1 METQRESLTRDLR
14 YALRNLRKSRRF
26 SLIAICALAFG
37 IGACTVVFSVVYNVF
52 FHALPYKDFDRSVV
66 FEIRN
71 TASAAGSKGRS
82 YFSPAE
88 FRAIREQNHVFED
101 MIAHGVVSRLFYD
114 DGKSTRVLPRGEA
127 VSTNTFDYWGVPPL
141 LGRTISEEDGR
152 PGAPPVFVMNYRLWK
167 REFGGDPNILGKNF
181 ILRGTPRTLVGI
193 MPARFNTFGA
203 SLWMPMST
211 GEVGGNLIGR
221 LRPGVSVQAAGGELD
236 AIEHR
241 LQKATPRGGFPEK
254 FTVVAQ
260 ALVDNLIGGFKTTL
274 YALLA
279 AVFLLLLIACSNV
292 ANLLLARATARER
305 EIAMRVTLGATRGR
319 LIRQLL
325 VESFCACGS
334 GLCRWLRAGIFRAE
348 GCYHADSGRHTPR
361 RNRSSHQRSRPTSDA
376 RHHLSEHHFVRPCA
390 RSACRSRRCAA
401 APRKLWPGDRGRVS
415 PRKASLVSCSGRS
428 RFVDRTADRRRPL
441 DAQFPYS
448 HARGSRVQSKECS
461 LLRTR
466 LARLLQFQSERSR
479 FHRKSQDSEK
489 FSNAPASRPH
499 EGSPRCTLR
508 RGMR

>member
-1 METQRESLTRDLR
+1 MIRRPPRSTLFPYTTLFRSPMRLSTNVWATTVNFSGNPPRGV
-14 YALRNLRKSRRF
+14 AFCSRC
-26 SLIAICALAFG
+26 SIASSSPPA
-37 IGACTVVFSVVYNVF
+37 ACTLTPGLRRPIR
-52 FHALPYKDFDRSVV
+52 LPPTSPVLMGIQRLAPKVLNR
-66 FEIRN
+66 
-71 TASAAGSKGRS
+71 AG
-82 YFSPAE
+82 
-88 FRAIREQNHVFED
+88 
-101 MIAHGVVSRLFYD
+101 MIP
-114 DGKSTRVLPRGEA
+114 TRVL
-127 VSTNTFDYWGVPPL
+127 GVP
-141 LGRTISEEDGR
+141 RKKK
-152 PGAPPVFVMNYRLWK
+152 F
-167 REFGGDPNILGKNF
+167 F
-181 ILRGTPRTLVGI
+181 RGTPRTLVGI

-260 ALVDNLIGGFKTTL
+260 TLVDNLIGGFKTTL

-415 PRKASLVSCSGRS
+415 PRKASLVSCRGRS